1 MVDRA
6 VRRRSYCQRPLFSAL
21 RKCRPQRF
29 HNAQQ
34 SSIHHITNSLT
45 KITPLHLQ
53 IPHVEGLEAY
63 IQKFPNRVVHSK
75 YYRTPATFT
84 NQRVLT
90 IGNSAS
96 GFDIM
101 NELTKTAQL
110 PVYNSRRHRSPF
122 EGDEPGHGIA
132 WKPVITRYRA
142 DGTIEFDDGTTLAA
156 DEVDRVVYCTGYR
169 PSFPFWNA
177 GRNGRDIYDYEAG
190 KLVDT
195 YWHTFF
201 SDDATLGVVGIQKAL
216 TFRSFEYQA
225 VALAR
230 LFSGRNKLPLP
241 PAREMR
247 RWEAE
252 RLDWVRRTGRK
263 FHDVES
269 EPGRLGQDTLV
280 WLGFL
285 YELAGLGTLRGDGR
299 LPPVL
304 SNEVVHALKTIR
316 KYPRPGDDAL
326 GKEKVDVEE
335 GSPANTGFTVEGQ
348 PNESEWVL
356 VSR

>member
-1 MVDRA
+1 M
-6 VRRRSYCQRPLFSAL
+6 
-21 RKCRPQRF
+21 
-29 HNAQQ
+29 
-34 SSIHHITNSLT
+34 
-45 KITPLHLQ
+45 
-53 IPHVEGLEAY
+53 EGLEAY
-63 IQKFPNRVVHSK
+63 IRKFPDRVVHSK
-75 YYRTPATFT
+75 YYRSPAVYSG
-84 NQRVLT
+84 QRVLT

-101 NELTKTAQL
+101 NELTKAARL

-122 EGDEPGHGIA
+122 EGDEPGPGIN
-132 WKPVITRYRA
+132 WRPVISRYRD
-142 DGTIEFDDGTTLAA
+142 DGTIEFEDGTALGA
-156 DEVDRVVYCTGYR
+156 DEVDKVVYCTGYR

-177 GRNGRDIYDYEAG
+177 ERNGRQIYDYENG
-190 KLVDT
+190 KLVNT

-201 SDDATLGVVGIQKAL
+201 SDYSTLAIVGIQKAL

-230 LFSGRNKLPLP
+230 VFAGRNALPLP

-247 RWEAE
+247 KWEQDRLRWVQE
-252 RLDWVRRTGRK
+252 TGRK

-285 YELAGLGTLRGDGR
+285 YKMAGLGTLSGAGR

-304 SNEVVHALKTIR
+304 SKEVVDALKNIR
-316 KYPRPGDDAL
+316 KYPRPEHASEDRKTRLSYHGESEDM
-326 GKEKVDVEE
+326 
-335 GSPANTGFTVEGQ
+335 ANTRMNGEGD
-348 PNESEWVL
+348 NYESEWVM
-356 VSR
+356 VMRNRD